1 MKNFNQIKGVFLL
14 LLTAFIW
21 GFSFVA
27 QSVGIKQVDAFTFM
41 GIRTTLGGFV
51 LLPIILVKDFVLS
64 KKLNHEELE
73 LKKKSDKKTI
83 FCGIILG
90 LVLTCASNFQQHA
103 FYYSTGGKIAFIT
116 ATYMFLVPLASL
128 IFFKKKIPLS
138 TWICIFSGF
147 IGLYFLS
154 FPDGKFSSL
163 NKGDILAFC
172 CAIFFCIQILLI
184 DKFSSECDGIKL
196 ACVQFFTCGFIT
208 LILMFIFEK
217 PKFLGIKN
225 AILPLLYS
233 GIMSCGVAFTLQ
245 IIGQK
250 YCDATIGSLAMCMES
265 VFAVIMSA
273 IFLGEKLKAQEI
285 LGCLIMFLSIVISQ
299 VVDIIRNKNLK
310 NKSVAQVEKKISLS

>member
-1 MKNFNQIKGVFLL
+1 
-14 LLTAFIW
+14 
-21 GFSFVA
+21 
-27 QSVGIKQVDAFTFM
+27 
-41 GIRTTLGGFV
+41 
-51 LLPIILVKDFVLS
+51 
-64 KKLNHEELE
+64 
-73 LKKKSDKKTI
+73 
-83 FCGIILG
+83 
-90 LVLTCASNFQQHA
+90 
-103 FYYSTGGKIAFIT
+103 
-116 ATYMFLVPLASL
+116 MFLVPLASL

-147 IGLYFLS
+147 IGLYLLS
-154 FPDGKFSSL
+154 FPDGKFSSV

-225 AILPLLYS
+225 AALSLLYS
-233 GIMSCGVAFTLQ
+233 GIMSCGIAFTLQ

-273 IFLGEKLKAQEI
+273 IFLGEKLKTQEI

-310 NKSVAQVEKKISLS
+310 NKSIAQVEKKSV